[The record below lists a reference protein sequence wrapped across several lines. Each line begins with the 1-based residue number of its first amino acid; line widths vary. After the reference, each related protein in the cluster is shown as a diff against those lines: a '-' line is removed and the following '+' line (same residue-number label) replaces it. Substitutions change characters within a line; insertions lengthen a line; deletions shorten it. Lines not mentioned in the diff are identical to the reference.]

1 MEVILHIPDE
11 IADHLA
17 VAGSDLPRRALESF
31 ALEELRAGRITE
43 PELCRV
49 LGLERLQMDGFLKAH
64 NVYEDYTL
72 EDFEKERQAL
82 KELGL

>member
-1 MEVILHIPDE
+1 MILHIPDE

-17 VAGSDLPRRALESF
+17 VAGSDVPRRALESF

-43 PELCRV
+43 PELCRM

-64 NVYEDYTL
+64 NVYEDYTV
-72 EDFEKERQAL
+72 EDFEKERRAL

>member
-1 MEVILHIPDE
+1 MILHIPDE
-11 IADHLA
+11 IAVHLA

-43 PELCRV
+43 PELCRM
-49 LGLERLQMDGFLKAH
+49 LDLERLQLDGFLKAH
-64 NVYEDYTL
+64 NVYEDYSL

>member
-11 IADHLA
+11 IAVHLA

-43 PELCRV
+43 PELCRM
-49 LGLERLQMDGFLKAH
+49 LDLERLQLDGFLKAH
-64 NVYEDYTL
+64 NVYEDYSL

>member
-1 MEVILHIPDE
+1 MEVTLHIPDE
-11 IADHLA
+11 IAIHLA
-17 VAGSDLPRRALESF
+17 EAGGDLSRRALESF

-43 PELCRV
+43 PELCRM
-49 LGLERLQMDGFLKAH
+49 LGLQRLQLDGFLKAH
-64 NVYEDYTL
+64 DVYEDYTL

>member
-1 MEVILHIPDE
+1 MEVTLHIPDE
-11 IADHLA
+11 IAAHL
-17 VAGSDLPRRALESF
+17 VVPGSDPARRALESF

-43 PELCRV
+43 PGLCQT

-72 EDFEKERQAL
+72 EDFENERQAM
-82 KELGL
+82 KELGF